1 MLFRVERGSVG
12 DGHNSAIH
20 SQRQIDY
27 ERETATRGGRESFE
41 G

>member
-1 MLFRVERGSVG
+1 MLFRVERGSVR

-27 ERETATRGGRESFE
+27 ERDGH
-41 G
+41 